1 MRSDLNYGGKMNKEI
16 RVLEVNIND
25 IGQGGAWAFIKNV
38 MNATTK
44 DIKSNVVFDFF
55 TLEPFENSSNISFVE
70 DNGGKIIVKHTSNK
84 FLRQIKTYFDLRSV
98 LKQKHYDIVH
108 IHSDVAF
115 KMFVEG
121 CAAKREKVPH
131 IIMHS
136 HCAGIDRGHRI
147 IKAIAHNIC
156 KPFLGYIGTEFF
168 ACSNKAARWMYKKN
182 ICKKVRVI
190 NNAVDCESFAYNQS
204 IRNEYRKLFGIK
216 DNEIL
221 IGHVGR
227 FMFQKNHEYL
237 INIFNEFHRKVPESK
252 LMLIGEG
259 ELESDVKK
267 QTKELGIDNC
277 VIFAGIRKDVNKCM
291 QAMDLFLLPSRFE
304 GLPVVGI
311 EAQAAGLP
319 CLMADTITK
328 ETDLFGLVYFM
339 SLNQDTE
346 LWAEKMIEVLN
357 KVKRQNTYHK
367 MVESGYDISLN
378 KESLKE
384 IYVNVINR

>member
-1 MRSDLNYGGKMNKEI
+1 M
-16 RVLEVNIND
+16 
-25 IGQGGAWAFIKNV
+25 
-38 MNATTK
+38 
-44 DIKSNVVFDFF
+44 
-55 TLEPFENSSNISFVE
+55 
-70 DNGGKIIVKHTSNK
+70 
-84 FLRQIKTYFDLRSV
+84 
-98 LKQKHYDIVH
+98 
-108 IHSDVAF
+108 
-115 KMFVEG
+115 
-121 CAAKREKVPH
+121 
-131 IIMHS
+131 
-136 HCAGIDRGHRI
+136 
-147 IKAIAHNIC
+147 
-156 KPFLGYIGTEFF
+156 
-168 ACSNKAARWMYKKN
+168 
-182 ICKKVRVI
+182 
-190 NNAVDCESFAYNQS
+190 
-204 IRNEYRKLFGIK
+204 
-216 DNEIL
+216 